1 MLLFLIRHGQTTGNV
16 ARLYYGPQDL
26 PLTDVGRDQ
35 ARSLQPFL
43 SQYTF
48 DRVYASDLA
57 RAVETAQLAIPGCEP
72 IQTPLLREMNEG
84 DLMGLTYEQVKEN
97 YSHLPNDS
105 YESVNGES
113 QQQAAAR
120 MTEFLKLLEHDP
132 CGHVAAFAH
141 AGIMRCLMRLL
152 LGEKVSV
159 STLCNPNCNIAV
171 FHWDGQHWSLAAWNP
186 RCDF

>member
-1 MLLFLIRHGQTTGNV
+1 
-16 ARLYYGPQDL
+16 
-26 PLTDVGRDQ
+26 
-35 ARSLQPFL
+35 
-43 SQYTF
+43 
-48 DRVYASDLA
+48 
-57 RAVETAQLAIPGCEP
+57 
-72 IQTPLLREMNEG
+72 
-84 DLMGLTYEQVKEN
+84 MGLTYEQVKEN
-97 YSHLPNDS
+97 YSHLPSDS

-120 MTEFLKLLEHDP
+120 MTEFLKLLEREP
-132 CGHVAAFAH
+132 CDHVAAFAH